1 MKDTSK
7 IAFKNQQEIRKTRSD
22 REVIYDLLLK
32 SPEPLTRNQISK
44 ITGIPINIVC
54 PRVNE
59 LLDPKKP
66 MIKVTHEAP
75 DPSTSYK
82 GSVEYLAPL
91 WPQPKLNG
99 NQYEFNL

>member
-7 IAFKNQQEIRKTRSD
+7 VAFRNQQEIRKTRTD
-22 REVIYDLLLK
+22 REIIYDLLLN
-32 SPEPLTRNQISK
+32 SPESLTRNQISK
-44 ITGIPINIVC
+44 ITGIAINVVC

-59 LLDPKKP
+59 LLDPKNP

-75 DPSTSYK
+75 DPTTKYN
-82 GSVEYLAPL
+82 GSVEYLAMI

-99 NQYEFNL
+99 NQYELDI